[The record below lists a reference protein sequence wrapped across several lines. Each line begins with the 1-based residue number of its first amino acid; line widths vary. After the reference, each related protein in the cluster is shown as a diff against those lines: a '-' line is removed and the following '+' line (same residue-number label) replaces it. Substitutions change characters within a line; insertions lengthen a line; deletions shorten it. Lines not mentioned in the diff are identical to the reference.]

1 MNLGLWPEAVPFD
14 PDDGA
19 GSREL
24 DAFLEGVS
32 FPRAALVVAG
42 CGTEASEWPARAA
55 IGLARA
61 LEASGHNVLLAD
73 LGFEAPSLHGL
84 LSESTVEGLAD
95 ALLFGSSLERV
106 TVLPAGQTFEFVP
119 AGAFAPDPA
128 ALRSDPAWGRMLA
141 EMASRNTL
149 FLGYTPFDSPGLDR
163 LVERIPSVVILAET
177 EEASRTVARLPEE
190 IRIEALIRPAR
201 PLAGTPVEEAEPAGA
216 DPGTAVVPDAV
227 LSGAAPE
234 ETAGGAGTRTASGMP
249 VEAEAAGIATGE
261 LAEPGSMPAGVA
273 VPEAGARTADA
284 DFDRIRLPKDEAREA
299 LIADLRARQR
309 ATLARAGAAPDAGAA
324 GSWAAADAGVTP
336 GAHGDLTEP
345 SYDLKREIGSDGATR
360 QPRHWRRW
368 LIGALLVAAGTV
380 LAWYFG
386 FRGEAGGGGDPV
398 APIDATRAEA
408 PPVPAGA
415 PVVWSVA
422 VEAHDRM
429 ATAVRSVDSLGTA
442 DSTMTFYISPAVVS
456 GDLWYRVLA
465 GPFED
470 SIAAGAAMERLV
482 AEGLKRG
489 GGVWDVRQ
497 TPLTFELGRFPLEAD
512 ATSRMNELGSMGIPA
527 YVVEVPYSRGGPW
540 YHLYGGAYSSAPEA
554 ARMRVLLRDAGL
566 PDSLVT
572 RTGRAAS

>member
-42 CGTEASEWPARAA
+42 RGTDASEWAARAA

-95 ALLFGSSLERV
+95 AILFGSSLERV

-119 AGAFAPDPA
+119 AGAFTPDPA
-128 ALRSDPAWGRMLA
+128 ALRADPAWGRMLA

-149 FLGYTPFDSPGLDR
+149 FLGYTPFDAPGLDR

-177 EEASRTVARLPEE
+177 EEASRTAAWLPEE

-201 PLAGTPVEEAEPAGA
+201 PLAEPPVEEAEPAGV
-216 DPGTAVVPDAV
+216 DLGTAAVPEAV
-227 LSGAAPE
+227 LTGAVPE
-234 ETAGGAGTRTASGMP
+234 ETAGAATRTASGIP
-249 VEAEAAGIATGE
+249 VEAETASIAAGE
-261 LAEPGSMPAGVA
+261 SAEPGSMPGGVA

-336 GAHGDLTEP
+336 GALGDLTEP
-345 SYDLKREIGSDGATR
+345 SYDLKREVGSTGPAR
-360 QPRHWRRW
+360 HPRRWRRW

-386 FRGEAGGGGDPV
+386 FRGEAGGGGDPD
-398 APIDATRAEA
+398 APIAATRAEE

-422 VEAHDRM
+422 VEAHDRL

-497 TPLTFELGRFPLEAD
+497 TPLAFELGRFPLKAD

-554 ARMRVLLRDAGL
+554 TRMRVLLRDAGL

-572 RTGRAAS
+572 RTGRTAS